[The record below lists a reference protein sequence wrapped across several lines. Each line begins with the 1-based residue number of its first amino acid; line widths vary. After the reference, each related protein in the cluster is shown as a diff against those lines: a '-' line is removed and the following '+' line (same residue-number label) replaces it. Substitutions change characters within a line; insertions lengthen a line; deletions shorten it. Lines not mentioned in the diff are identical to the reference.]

1 MTLPELD
8 LLLAFAAA
16 ATVLAL
22 TPGPDMAYVAA
33 RTLAGGR
40 VAGIAAALGVLAGIL
55 VHTLFAAVG
64 LSSLF
69 QHSQLAFDIVKYCGA
84 AYLVW
89 LAIRMWRE
97 GATEMAARPVAPT
110 RPPRAFVEGMLTN
123 ILNPKVALFFLALLP
138 QFVAP
143 AKGGVAS
150 QMIVLGIVMVAIGLV
165 VLLGV
170 VWMSAGAGRA
180 MRGSARVDRALRRL
194 AALLF
199 VGLALRLALAERS

>member
-8 LLLAFAAA
+8 LLLAFALA

-40 VAGIAAALGVLAGIL
+40 PQGVAAAFGVLAGIF
-55 VHTLFAAVG
+55 VHTILAAVG

-69 QHSQLAFDIVKYCGA
+69 QHSQLAFDVVKYCGA

-89 LAIRMWRE
+89 LAIKMWRE
-97 GATEMAARPVAPT
+97 GSAQEASRAGMPNGLARV
-110 RPPRAFVEGMLTN
+110 FSEGMLTN

-138 QFVAP
+138 QFVAVQ
-143 AKGGVAS
+143 KGGVAS
-150 QMIVLGIVMVAIGLV
+150 QMIVLGLTMIAIGVV
-165 VLLGV
+165 VLLAV
-170 VWMSAGAGRA
+170 VFMTARAGTAA
-180 MRGSARVDRALRRL
+180 RGSARIGPWLRRL

-199 VGLALRLALAERS
+199 VGLAVRLALAERA

>member
-40 VAGIAAALGVLAGIL
+40 SQGVAAAFGVLAGIV
-55 VHTLFAAVG
+55 VHTIFASVG

-89 LAIRMWRE
+89 LAVRMWRE
-97 GATEMAARPVAPT
+97 SGAQEAARVGTSSGLA
-110 RPPRAFVEGMLTN
+110 RVFSEGMLTN
-123 ILNPKVALFFLALLP
+123 LLNPKVALFFLALLP
-138 QFVAP
+138 QFVA
-143 AKGGVAS
+143 AHKGGVAS
-150 QMIVLGIVMVAIGLV
+150 QMIVLGLTMIAIGV
-165 VLLGV
+165 IVLLGV
-170 VWMSAGAGRA
+170 VFMTARAGIAA
-180 MRGSARVDRALRRL
+180 RGSTRVGPWLRRIT
-194 AALLF
+194 ALLF
-199 VGLALRLALAERS
+199 VGLAVRLALAQRS

>member
-8 LLLAFAAA
+8 MLLAFAVA

-40 VAGIAAALGVLAGIL
+40 AQGVAAAFGVLAGIF
-55 VHTLFAAVG
+55 VHTILASVG

-89 LAIRMWRE
+89 LAVRMWPE
-97 GATEMAARPVAPT
+97 GAAREASQLGASNGLGRV
-110 RPPRAFVEGMLTN
+110 FGEGMLTN

-138 QFVAP
+138 QFVTAH
-143 AKGGVAS
+143 KGGVAS
-150 QMIVLGIVMVAIGLV
+150 QMIALGLTMIVIGIV
-165 VLLGV
+165 VLLAV
-170 VWMSAGAGRA
+170 VFMTARAGSAV
-180 MRGSARVDRALRRL
+180 RGSTRLGPWLRRA

-199 VGLALRLALAERS
+199 VGLAVRLALAERT

>member
-1 MTLPELD
+1 MIWPDLE

-40 VAGIAAALGVLAGIL
+40 AGGVAAMLGVLTGIL
-55 VHTLFAAVG
+55 VHTILAALG
-64 LSSLF
+64 LSALF
-69 QHSQLAFDIVKYCGA
+69 VHSQLAFDIVKYCGA

-89 LAIRMWRE
+89 VAIGMWRE
-97 GATEMAARPVAPT
+97 GSGAASARPVSAAVPM
-110 RPPRAFVEGMLTN
+110 RVFIEGLLTN

-150 QMIVLGIVMVAIGLV
+150 QMIVLGLVMVAVGAV
-165 VLLGV
+165 TLLGV
-170 VWMSAGAGRA
+170 VWMSAGAGSAVRA
-180 MRGSARVDRALRRL
+180 SPRVSQALRRL

-199 VGLALRLALAERS
+199 VGLAIRLALAQRS

>member
-40 VAGIAAALGVLAGIL
+40 SQGMAAAFGVLAGIF
-55 VHTLFAAVG
+55 VHTIFAAVG

-97 GATEMAARPVAPT
+97 SGTAEAARVGMPSGLGRV
-110 RPPRAFVEGMLTN
+110 FSEGMLTN
-123 ILNPKVALFFLALLP
+123 LLNPKVALFFLALLP
-138 QFVAP
+138 QFVTVH
-143 AKGGVAS
+143 KGGVAS
-150 QMIVLGIVMVAIGLV
+150 QMIVLGSTMIAIGVV
-165 VLLGV
+165 VLLAV
-170 VWMSAGAGRA
+170 VFMTASAGIAV
-180 MRGSARVDRALRRL
+180 RGSARIGPWLRRL
-194 AALLF
+194 AAVLF
-199 VGLALRLALAERS
+199 VGLAFRLALAERS

>member
-1 MTLPELD
+1 MIWPDLD

-16 ATVLAL
+16 AIVLAL

-40 VAGIAAALGVLAGIL
+40 AGGVAAMLGVLTGIL
-55 VHTLFAAVG
+55 VHTLLAAVG
-64 LSSLF
+64 LSALF
-69 QHSQLAFDIVKYCGA
+69 LHSQLAFDVVKYCGA

-89 LAIRMWRE
+89 VAIRLWHE
-97 GATEMAARPVAPT
+97 GSGAASAQPVPAAAPM
-110 RPPRAFVEGMLTN
+110 RVFVEGLLTN
-123 ILNPKVALFFLALLP
+123 IVNPKVALFFLSLLP

-150 QMIVLGIVMVAIGLV
+150 QMVVLGLVMVAIGV
-165 VLLGV
+165 VTLLGV
-170 VWMSAGAGRA
+170 VWMSAGAGSAVRA
-180 MRGSARVDRALRRL
+180 SPRVSRALRRI

-199 VGLALRLALAERS
+199 VGLAIRLALAQRS